1 MPQDIGIDLG
11 TKNTVVF
18 SNRDGILLSAP
29 SMVAFDEKT
38 KEILAIGQDAYE
50 MIGRTP
56 SHIVAMRPMKDGVIA
71 DFTVAQKMIQLFI
84 QKVNEST
91 QWRRPKVLIG
101 VPWGITD
108 VERRAVIEAA
118 TQSGARETL
127 LIDEPVA
134 AAIGAGIP
142 IKEPKGAMVVDIGGG
157 TTEVGVLSL
166 SGVVHCR
173 SIRMAGDKCDESII
187 AHCRKQY
194 NLLVGERM
202 AEQIKMDIGSAYPLY
217 QEKKIN
223 IKGRDLVS
231 GLPKTVSITSEEIR
245 EVLGEVIS
253 MIIETIRLT
262 LEITPPELS
271 ADIAKSGITLTGGG
285 ALLSGLDRRIYEET
299 HIVVHRADD
308 PLNCVARGTGKLL
321 EDPELLKALTQR
333 SVYK

>member
-1 MPQDIGIDLG
+1 
-11 TKNTVVF
+11 
-18 SNRDGILLSAP
+18 
-29 SMVAFDEKT
+29 
-38 KEILAIGQDAYE
+38 
-50 MIGRTP
+50 
-56 SHIVAMRPMKDGVIA
+56 
-71 DFTVAQKMIQLFI
+71 
-84 QKVNEST
+84 
-91 QWRRPKVLIG
+91 
-101 VPWGITD
+101 
-108 VERRAVIEAA
+108 
-118 TQSGARETL
+118 
-127 LIDEPVA
+127 
-134 AAIGAGIP
+134 
-142 IKEPKGAMVVDIGGG
+142 
-157 TTEVGVLSL
+157 
-166 SGVVHCR
+166 
-173 SIRMAGDKCDESII
+173 MAGDKCDESII